1 MQFPYN
7 APGGLLKRSVGVSLK
22 GRLRHTIP
30 PMIALLCAAT
40 VAVAGPPYEPPS
52 SCSRAK
58 AVQFAAHGAS
68 VSARVLDLPPD
79 PYAEDTD
86 VLHYELD
93 IEVKPAELWLGGSN
107 TLEIR
112 VLKDALAVFRFRLDQ
127 ALSISNVTVDGIAA
141 SWQQLD
147 SVTVEV
153 TLPKPYA
160 AGSVFS
166 LGIAYQ
172 GYPSSLWGR
181 SIYFSAHGG
190 QPVVATLSEPWGAC
204 TWWPLKDDN
213 QDKAA
218 ADFLITAPS
227 SLVVVAN
234 GLRVGTDVVDSA
246 RTRHHWRTLYGT
258 APYLFCFSLTNYA
271 TFTSTYAYDGGSMPV
286 QFFLYPEDNTPANR
300 LSWSQSVTMLG
311 VFGQLF
317 GLYPFLTE
325 KYGIY
330 EAPWRG
336 GMEHQTLTG
345 QGGPNAFSES
355 LTAHELAHQW
365 WGDMVTCAT
374 WHDIWLNEGFATY
387 AEALWLE
394 NEPGSPGAQALQ
406 DAMAGR
412 KPTSVDGTVY
422 VFDVSDMNRIFSS
435 DFSYRKGAW
444 VLHMLRHVLGDSN
457 FFTLLGTF
465 RDKFAYRS
473 ATTEEFKL
481 LAEAAYGSSL
491 TWFFDRWVYGPG
503 APAYAVGWQN
513 VTAGGKSYVEVH
525 IEQTQANAVPVFP
538 MPLDVVATTAGG
550 NTPFVVW
557 NDAQSQHYLLPVATS
572 ADLLA
577 LDPHGWVLHQG
588 ITAVGFTPGPP
599 RIVASFPAPGT
610 SVGAAGVLPLS
621 VTFHRDVVA
630 HSSDFAL
637 VGAASGAVVCDLAYD
652 AMSHTATLTPR
663 AVLPVGDYSLEI
675 SDSITDAQSGLP
687 LDGEIRDPV
696 SPQSFPSGNGVA
708 GGGGLIRFSVLRPP
722 RRHLPAAALTRGRS

>member
-1 MQFPYN
+1 M
-7 APGGLLKRSVGVSLK
+7 
-22 GRLRHTIP
+22 
-30 PMIALLCAAT
+30 
-40 VAVAGPPYEPPS
+40 AV
-52 SCSRAK
+52 
-58 AVQFAAHGAS
+58 
-68 VSARVLDLPPD
+68 
-79 PYAEDTD
+79 
-86 VLHYELD
+86 
-93 IEVKPAELWLGGSN
+93 
-107 TLEIR
+107 
-112 VLKDALAVFRFRLDQ
+112 
-127 ALSISNVTVDGIAA
+127 
-141 SWQQLD
+141 
-147 SVTVEV
+147 
-153 TLPKPYA
+153 
-160 AGSVFS
+160 
-166 LGIAYQ
+166 
-172 GYPSSLWGR
+172 
-181 SIYFSAHGG
+181 
-190 QPVVATLSEPWGAC
+190 
-204 TWWPLKDDN
+204 
-213 QDKAA
+213 
-218 ADFLITAPS
+218 
-227 SLVVVAN
+227 
-234 GLRVGTDVVDSA
+234 
-246 RTRHHWRTLYGT
+246 
-258 APYLFCFSLTNYA
+258 
-271 TFTSTYAYDGGSMPV
+271 
-286 QFFLYPEDNTPANR
+286 
-300 LSWSQSVTMLG
+300 
-311 VFGQLF
+311 
-317 GLYPFLTE
+317 
-325 KYGIY
+325 
-330 EAPWRG
+330 
-336 GMEHQTLTG
+336 
-345 QGGPNAFSES
+345 
-355 LTAHELAHQW
+355 
-365 WGDMVTCAT
+365 
-374 WHDIWLNEGFATY
+374 
-387 AEALWLE
+387 
-394 NEPGSPGAQALQ
+394 
-406 DAMAGR
+406 R

-444 VLHMLRHVLGDSN
+444 VLHMLRRVLGDSN

-599 RIVASFPAPGT
+599 RM
-610 SVGAAGVLPLS
+610 
-621 VTFHRDVVA
+621 VA